1 MREHP
6 GPQLG
11 VLSGK
16 LSGFAECALGRSC
29 LHAGDVVP
37 DDRDWV
43 LAISRC
49 AHGCRHV
56 GV

>member
-49 AHGCRHV
+49 AHGCRHGWV
-56 GV
+56 